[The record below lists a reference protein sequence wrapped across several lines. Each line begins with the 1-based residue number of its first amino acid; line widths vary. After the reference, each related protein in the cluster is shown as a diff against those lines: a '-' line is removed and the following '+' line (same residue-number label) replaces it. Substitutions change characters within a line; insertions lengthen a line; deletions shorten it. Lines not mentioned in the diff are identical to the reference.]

1 MDLLQDTLSRL
12 QNRRFAELDQQLNEC
27 LADNPFANHPVLQ
40 IERVDLLPS
49 FEAWVLQFPKSYG
62 AHLALVGAL
71 VGVAWEA
78 RTGARGY
85 RVSAEQFALMA
96 DYLQRAIPYIE
107 IGLRL
112 HKTPYALLAE
122 ACWLQA
128 AGTVKTKSDYLALAK
143 QYAQQHI
150 ELACGVLPLLN
161 RKWSQNEH
169 VMHRFYQ
176 EISASNWSNSE
187 RAKLDA
193 CYTIECADVR
203 WFAEDRD
210 QALRLVAQATA
221 IDRSMP
227 RVLATAATICRH
239 WGQIDQAEAYLRE
252 LVAIAPSANAL
263 ADLGYLLDFDRDD
276 RTGAIAAYE
285 RATLYGEG
293 YAAACWVERHLRFEA
308 RERASDPLLYERV
321 DRMLEHG
328 MRQHSGLAFYY
339 QATRHINGEALAYD
353 SAKILSL
360 LRQGARFGDG
370 NSAHYL
376 GLMYWTGD
384 HGTTKDSKKAFE
396 FFSLAEQFE
405 EPRALAYLGRMHY
418 WGRGT
423 PVNFEQ
429 ALAYLHEALAN
440 NPDDAQALGDLARM
454 TKLGEGTP
462 IDLKASDGYLS
473 RLKRVDEDQHELVHA
488 ELQGFIALM
497 LCWIKRWFRR
507 RR

>member
-12 QNRRFAELDQQLNEC
+12 QNRRFAELDQHLNAC
-27 LADNPFANHPVLQ
+27 LDDNAFANHPVLQ
-40 IERVDLLPS
+40 IERVDLLAS

-62 AHLALVGAL
+62 AHLALVRAL

-85 RVSAEQFALMA
+85 RVSNEQFAVMS
-96 DYLQRAIPYIE
+96 DYLQRALPYIE
-107 IGLRL
+107 IGLGL
-112 HKTPYALLAE
+112 HKSPYALLAQ

-128 AGTVKTKSDYLALAK
+128 AGPIKTKKDYLALATRN
-143 QYAQQHI
+143 AQHI

-169 VMHRFYQ
+169 AMHRFYK

-210 QALRLVAQATA
+210 QALRLVAQAVA

-239 WGQIDQAEAYLRE
+239 WGQIDDAEAYLRE
-252 LVAIAPSANAL
+252 LVAIAPSASAFGQ
-263 ADLGYLLDFDRDD
+263 LGYLLDFDRDD
-276 RTGAIAAYE
+276 RLGALAAYE

-293 YAAACWVERHLRFEA
+293 YAAACWAERHLRFEA

-339 QATRHINGEALAYD
+339 QASRHINSEALAYD

-360 LRQGARFGDG
+360 LRQGARYGDG

-376 GLMYWTGD
+376 GLTYWTGD
-384 HGTTKDSKKAFE
+384 HGTTKNSKKAFE
-396 FFSLAEQFE
+396 FFSLAEKFE
-405 EPRALAYLGRMHY
+405 EPRALAYLGRMHS
-418 WGRGT
+418 WGEGT
-423 PVNFEQ
+423 PVDFEQ

-440 NPDDAQALGDLARM
+440 NPDDAQALEDLARM
-454 TKLGEGTP
+454 TKFGQGTP
-462 IDLKASDGYLS
+462 IDLEASDGYLR
-473 RLKRVDEDQHELVHA
+473 RLKQVDADKYELVHA
-488 ELQGFIALM
+488 GLQGFIALT
-497 LCWIKRWFRR
+497 LCLIKRWFRR